1 MYVVLLGVGGIL
13 VSFIARSSV
22 ASLSLSLSLSL
33 LGVVVSGSRCAFA
46 CCQWFPVWLPLTS
59 RCVCVCESNSACS
72 GGNNDNDGGC
82 GVAVVEGKMR
92 TESLHSLFSNQPLVP
107 AFETFEG
114 PDRYCYISVWLPVVK
129 AFAPRTLSGPSP
141 A

>member
-1 MYVVLLGVGGIL
+1 MLLFQARGVRLRVVN
-13 VSFIARSSV
+13 
-22 ASLSLSLSLSL
+22 
-33 LGVVVSGSRCAFA
+33 GSPCGCR
-46 CCQWFPVWLPLTS
+46 L
-59 RCVCVCESNSACS
+59 RHGVCVCESNSACS